1 MSFQA
6 FSNHLLYTGSLFE
19 EDEAETS
26 WAAGVLVY
34 LDGAVRHFSE
44 FTEVVLQIFLTRV
57 PAKTADKHFP
67 EDKKKIRT
75 GRGNVRTLMQEFL
88 RRGSTRQMNWGVG
101 VA

>member
-67 EDKKKIRT
+67 EDKKKNNQNGT
-75 GRGNVRTLMQEFL
+75 GKR
-88 RRGSTRQMNWGVG
+88 STVNARIVM
-101 VA
+101 

>member
-6 FSNHLLYTGSLFE
+6 LSTHLLYTGSIFE
-19 EDEAETS
+19 ENEAETS

-44 FTEVVLQIFLTRV
+44 FIEVVLQIFLTRV

-67 EDKKKIRT
+67 EEKTKNKTKKKSERDGDT
-75 GRGNVRTLMQEFL
+75 FER
-88 RRGSTRQMNWGVG
+88 
-101 VA
+101 

>member
-6 FSNHLLYTGSLFE
+6 FSNHLLYTGSFFE

-67 EDKKKIRT
+67 EDKKINKSERDGET
-75 GRGNVRTLMQEFL
+75 FER
-88 RRGSTRQMNWGVG
+88 
-101 VA
+101 